1 MMKINME
8 KKMTNLNYL
17 TGISIFFLGILVF
30 LAGNDILDVR
40 TREITSLDY
49 VTLIEE
55 SKFMLPFV
63 LSNYYRHAIN

>member
-1 MMKINME
+1 MKINMK
-8 KKMTNLNYL
+8 KKMINLNYL
-17 TGISIFFLGILVF
+17 TGISILFLGILVF

-40 TREITSLDY
+40 TSEITSLDY